1 MNNPPKNSAFAAVD
15 SFLAEAASP
24 SAQAVEAVEV
34 ASLALTETSFSLA
47 ELSVVQAQDAI
58 FLVPADEVAGR
69 FALASDVLAAFR
81 AELHV
86 FFRYLKERGQ
96 LLTELLSVTS
106 RDQAVR
112 QLSQSMLD
120 TAYGS
125 PSKSWM
131 VGLPTGRQ
139 FVIVPTTLLASV
151 GIDRICQ
158 VAHERSIFA
167 AQSAGLPFNTQ
178 ALARYLANR
187 PADIY

>member
-1 MNNPPKNSAFAAVD
+1 MNIPLKKPAAATVD
-15 SFLAEAASP
+15 SFLAGAANP
-24 SAQAVEAVEV
+24 ALEAVEV
-34 ASLALTETSFSLA
+34 ASAALTETSFSLA
-47 ELSVVQAQDAI
+47 ELSIAQAQDSI

-69 FALASDVLAAFR
+69 FALASDVVAAFR
-81 AELHV
+81 AELHA

-112 QLSQSMLD
+112 QLSQNMLD
-120 TAYGS
+120 AAYGS

-139 FVIVPTTLLASV
+139 FVIVPSTLLAAV

-158 VAHERSIFA
+158 VAHERSIRA
-167 AQSAGLPFNTQ
+167 AQSAGQPFNLQ
-178 ALARYLANR
+178 ALVQYQENR
-187 PADIY
+187 PAEVY